1 MNVLFEQ
8 MENAVGLTEAI
19 KSLNIYNL
27 HLSLYEMRLK
37 QPFYSN
43 RGGIFG
49 LLTKKMKEFAIKMN
63 ANSDIFP
70 LFNEIQTLQC
80 GETADK
86 TD

>member
-1 MNVLFEQ
+1 
-8 MENAVGLTEAI
+8 
-19 KSLNIYNL
+19 
-27 HLSLYEMRLK
+27 MRLK
-37 QPFYSN
+37 QPFYLN